1 MLGLTYVKGKRG
13 IKPNFNNN
21 QFISGGI
28 GARNISNRRALYRRA
43 SKANCCTKSTETQPA
58 VAEVSNDGA
67 FIVADFL
74 S

>member
-43 SKANCCTKSTETQPA
+43 SKANCCTKSTEAQPA
-58 VAEVSNDGA
+58 AVEQSVPSV
-67 FIVADFL
+67 FVV
-74 S
+74 